1 MTDRHTLQKLVSC
14 GGMVRL
20 PRETFCIDYP
30 ILVPSGTVIDGCG
43 AVIATELVTKHTL
56 WVRGREDVTIR
67 NLTIQG
73 DWSIN
78 SGDPATI
85 GAAIQIQ
92 ESRNVAVENVTIR
105 DMMGR
110 GIVAASNVDDL
121 TIRGCHIRNCAISVF
136 LFKGIRGSI
145 IESNRIFDSRI
156 MGIYVDDATE
166 GDTQETSI
174 PNCLTIV
181 RGNIIVGGGISPR
194 NTGVGIAASASTD
207 TIISENIVRCFGSET
222 RISHGIILNN
232 GQGQFHQGK
241 RTVVT
246 GNILSEHTGY
256 GLYSMKQEDFIES
269 GNVYSGN
276 GLGDCKLIGE
286 QPDE

>member
-1 MTDRHTLQKLVSC
+1 MSDRLTLQKLVSC

-43 AVIATELVTKHTL
+43 AIIATELDTKHTL

-73 DWSIN
+73 GWAIS

-92 ESRNVAVENVTIR
+92 ESRNVAVENVKIR

-136 LFKGIRGSI
+136 LFKGIRASI
-145 IESNRIFDSRI
+145 LESNRIFDSRI

-166 GDTQETSI
+166 GDTQETAV
-174 PNCLTIV
+174 PNHLTIV
-181 RGNIIVGGGISPR
+181 RGNIIVGGGTSPR

-222 RISHGIILNN
+222 RIGHGIILNN
-232 GQGQFHQGK
+232 GQGEFHKGK

-256 GLYSMKQEDFIES
+256 GLYVVDQESFIES
-269 GNVYSGN
+269 GNVYAGN
-276 GLGDCKLIGE
+276 GLGDFKLIGAIA
-286 QPDE
+286 